1 MSDVS
6 PNVSPRWRSQGH
18 PESLRG
24 LAPGNTSRLTH
35 GLYSSGGPRGQ
46 AELESRGPAGDAARD
61 PAGLPGR
68 GGDRPAAKPDQRID
82 RALTDGR
89 VETPAGEAR
98 KLIDFRRKLSGE
110 LRTWLQDFGMTP
122 KSRADFAQAMSGRA
136 GGSAAPDQGGAGRV
150 TSDLRPV
157 LEAVIFA
164 EDVTPGE
171 RLKAIEQ
178 LRQLDGEHICPRCAV
193 FDPPPDPDGFWEHT
207 DDLLSSL
214 VPFLD
219 AHGQARMPLT
229 ARRMLEIVEREAVVR
244 ARVISDASRIEPR
257 SNAGRGQG
265 EGVVRGPVVPA
276 RLFVRELRAS
286 SSRIVRPGRGW

>member
-1 MSDVS
+1 M
-6 PNVSPRWRSQGH
+6 
-18 PESLRG
+18 
-24 LAPGNTSRLTH
+24 
-35 GLYSSGGPRGQ
+35 
-46 AELESRGPAGDAARD
+46 
-61 PAGLPGR
+61 
-68 GGDRPAAKPDQRID
+68 
-82 RALTDGR
+82 
-89 VETPAGEAR
+89 
-98 KLIDFRRKLSGE
+98 
-110 LRTWLQDFGMTP
+110 
-122 KSRADFAQAMSGRA
+122 
-136 GGSAAPDQGGAGRV
+136 

-229 ARRMLEIVEREAVVR
+229 SRRMLEIVEREAGVR
-244 ARVISDASRIEPR
+244 ARVISDASRIERR
-257 SNAGRGQG
+257 SNCGPRTRRG
-265 EGVVRGPVVPA
+265 
-276 RLFVRELRAS
+276 S
-286 SSRIVRPGRGW
+286 CTRPGRSSSSLRPRAREHRAVG